1 MVALHAPPQPPGH
14 RRGGRLQRVASP
26 GALGA
31 AALAGVAALAV
42 RDPHQPGSWGF
53 CPIRLGLGVDCP
65 GCGGL
70 RAVHDLTQGDLAAA
84 FSSNVVLV
92 SALPLVAALW
102 VVWLASRW
110 RGRPVPGSSRA
121 QLVAGVAFAAVLL
134 AFGVVRNL
142 PGLEWLLS

>member
-1 MVALHAPPQPPGH
+1 MTALDAPPRPSTGRP
-14 RRGGRLQRVASP
+14 GGRWSRSALPA
-26 GALGA
+26 GLGA
-31 AALAGVAALAV
+31 AALAAVGALAV
-42 RDPHQPGSWGF
+42 RDPHQSGSWGF

-70 RAVHDLTQGDLAAA
+70 RAVHELTQGDLVAA
-84 FSSNVVLV
+84 FSSNVVIV
-92 SALPLVAALW
+92 TALPLLAAWW

-110 RGRPVPGSSRA
+110 RGRPLPGGPRS
-121 QLVAGVAFAAVLL
+121 QLVAGVAVAVVLL